1 MILLKVYKEKSP
13 KRGTLLLYQSS
24 YLIKSNK
31 KNKEKCWIL
40 PPTISCVKIF
50 QKYSREL
57 SNHMNTI
64 WLIVQIHKM
73 AISDLK
79 IGKIN
84 TLNLSIPVMV

>member
-1 MILLKVYKEKSP
+1 MKCDSAEGLYL
-13 KRGTLLLYQSS
+13 KRGILLLYQSS

-31 KNKEKCWIL
+31 KKRKIDYH
-40 PPTISCVKIF
+40 PTISCVKIF

-57 SNHMNTI
+57 SNYMNTI

-79 IGKIN
+79 IDKIDI
-84 TLNLSIPVMV
+84 LNFSIPVKA